1 VNDAVQ
7 DSRDGAEI
15 GRLAAKDPV
24 IGGFVRVAREVDTR
38 SAENDRRREQHSGAQ
53 QVAEN
58 EFDAAISPRLRLEP
72 EHRNAMVGMQSRVRG
87 EIYMK
92 AMQRLVLTTITVAI
106 FNGVTHKID
115 PAIDG
120 EREFVN

>member
-1 VNDAVQ
+1 
-7 DSRDGAEI
+7 
-15 GRLAAKDPV
+15 
-24 IGGFVRVAREVDTR
+24 
-38 SAENDRRREQHSGAQ
+38 
-53 QVAEN
+53 
-58 EFDAAISPRLRLEP
+58 
-72 EHRNAMVGMQSRVRG
+72 MVGMQSRVRG

-92 AMQRLVLTTITVAI
+92 AMKRLVLTTITVAI

>member
-1 VNDAVQ
+1 MY
-7 DSRDGAEI
+7 
-15 GRLAAKDPV
+15 
-24 IGGFVRVAREVDTR
+24 AREQRATFC
-38 SAENDRRREQHSGAQ
+38 NC
-53 QVAEN
+53 
-58 EFDAAISPRLRLEP
+58 AALLASKEPLIKSLGSSVHPRVPCGSCFLLTLNQSFPKVNISLL
-72 EHRNAMVGMQSRVRG
+72 HGIGMQSRVRG

-92 AMQRLVLTTITVAI
+92 AMKRLVLTTITVAI